1 MNRLGTYV
9 ADRGRRAALALLAAI
24 AVGACDSGARSAQTK
39 ESTSP
44 VATDMSSVRYVS
56 PDGRDNW
63 PGTES
68 QPWRTLRRALP
79 AMRPDQLLYVRGGVY
94 REDVFQVHVEPTTK
108 ARPIV
113 MMAYPGER
121 VIVQGLFWVR
131 QPSYWTIDG
140 INVTAS
146 ETIASANRPLV
157 KITGGEGW
165 TWQNSEVWGSRG
177 STNMLVTGYGRG
189 EPTKWSVTGNC
200 LHDVRPPTDVV
211 RSSNLTIGAMRDA
224 GPGVVSRNVMFD
236 APGPHN
242 VAVGSARGG
251 ATDVTFEFN
260 TVYGARSAIA
270 VAGDTSGLSVTRN
283 ILAGPS
289 AGVLVRWNEPQDADN
304 VVTQNL
310 GNGDRV
316 FLRPFAEEVVGGPGN
331 IPADQLDFADT
342 SSCQGFS
349 SEEPG
354 TLPYGAYAVG

>member
-1 MNRLGTYV
+1 MNLLGCEV
-9 ADRGRRAALALLAAI
+9 ANHGRRAALGLLAVI
-24 AVGACDSGARSAQTK
+24 AVASCDSGTRPGEIDDPTQ
-39 ESTSP
+39 P
-44 VATDMSSVRYVS
+44 IATDINSVRYVS
-56 PDGRDNW
+56 PTGRDNW
-63 PGTES
+63 PGTKS

-79 AMRPDQLLYVRGGVY
+79 AMRPDQFLYVRGGVY

-121 VIVQGLFWVR
+121 ATVQGLFWLR

-140 INVTAS
+140 INVTAN
-146 ETIASANRPLV
+146 ETLAPTNRPLV

-165 TWQNSEVWGSRG
+165 AWQNSEVWGSRG
-177 STNMLVTGYGRG
+177 PTNMLVTGYGRG
-189 EPTKWSVTGNC
+189 EPTKWTVTGNC
-200 LHDVRPPTDVV
+200 FHDVRPPTGVV

-236 APGPHN
+236 APRPHN
-242 VAVGSARGG
+242 VAIGSARGG

-260 TVYGARSAIA
+260 TVYGAGSAIA

-283 ILAGPS
+283 ILAGTS

-310 GNGDRV
+310 GDGGRV

-331 IPADQLDFADT
+331 IPADRLDFTDT
-342 SSCQGFS
+342 SSCEGFS